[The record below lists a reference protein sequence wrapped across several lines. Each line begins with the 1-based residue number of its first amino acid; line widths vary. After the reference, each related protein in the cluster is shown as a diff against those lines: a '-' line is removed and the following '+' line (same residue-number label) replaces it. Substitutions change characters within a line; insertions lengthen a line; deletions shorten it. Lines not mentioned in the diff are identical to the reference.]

1 MSEKESALKCLN
13 TRETLVIL
21 TKNAHI
27 YSYGNARQ
35 KLFYAWDFFL
45 VWMAC
50 KFSVAIN
57 TLLNFMYP
65 MSFYKLGDHILFI
78 FPIQAQ
84 T

>member
-1 MSEKESALKCLN
+1 MFEHSRNACHSDKKCS
-13 TRETLVIL
+13 
-21 TKNAHI
+21 